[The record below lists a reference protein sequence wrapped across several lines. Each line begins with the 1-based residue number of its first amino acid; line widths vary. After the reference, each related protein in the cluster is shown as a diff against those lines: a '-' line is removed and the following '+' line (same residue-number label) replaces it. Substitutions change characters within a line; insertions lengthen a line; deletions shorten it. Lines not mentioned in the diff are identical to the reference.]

1 MSVIR
6 KTDYETKLDQ
16 EIEKR
21 INIMESP
28 DYLFPKR
35 FSKANYIFTLA
46 VIFLCIMILIIG
58 VYL

>member
-6 KTDYETKLDQ
+6 KTDYEAKLDK

-28 DYLFPKR
+28 EYLFPKK
-35 FSKANYIFTLA
+35 FSKSNYMFTFA
-46 VIFLCIMILIIG
+46 VIFLCIIILIIG